1 MTLVDCVLT
10 SGAEILAT
18 RIAMALDRTR
28 FESVICTTR
37 PSPPHYVREVQDAG
51 IRLVA
56 LDRRSAVD
64 LWRWRPFMKL
74 LRDERVDVVHAHKHG
89 SNVWAAS
96 LGRIAGAPAVICH
109 EHSWI
114 YVRSNVGQLVKGALD
129 RQLVAR
135 SADVVLGTSRVHWQ
149 HLIHGLHVSP
159 AKARYI
165 ANGIPTLAAGN
176 GGAVRQEFGI
186 PKATPV
192 IGTVCTLRP
201 EKALEVL
208 IESARILLQEF
219 PALQVLIVGDGPEQ
233 THLEAMVERLNL
245 AGSVKFLG
253 RRPPEALPDV
263 LDAVD
268 VGVLSSDFEA
278 SPLSI
283 LEFMAAGKPVVAT
296 RVGGV
301 SALVEDGG
309 QGILVPPRDPASLAR
324 ATSTLLRDPDLR
336 RRLGTNAQQRQRQEF
351 NFDLMVRQ
359 LEDLY
364 ECLYRSSGRGR
375 REARGAGVHRSI
387 VM

>member
-1 MTLVDCVLT
+1 
-10 SGAEILAT
+10 
-18 RIAMALDRTR
+18 
-28 FESVICTTR
+28 
-37 PSPPHYVREVQDAG
+37 
-51 IRLVA
+51 
-56 LDRRSAVD
+56 
-64 LWRWRPFMKL
+64 
-74 LRDERVDVVHAHKHG
+74 
-89 SNVWAAS
+89 
-96 LGRIAGAPAVICH
+96 
-109 EHSWI
+109 
-114 YVRSNVGQLVKGALD
+114 
-129 RQLVAR
+129 
-135 SADVVLGTSRVHWQ
+135 
-149 HLIHGLHVSP
+149 VSP

-165 ANGIPTLAAGN
+165 SNGIPTLVAGN
-176 GGAVRQEFGI
+176 GGAVRQELGI

-253 RRPPEALPDV
+253 RRSPEALPDI

-268 VGVLSSDFEA
+268 VGVLSSDVEA

-301 SALVEDGG
+301 PALVEDGSE
-309 QGILVPPRDPASLAR
+309 GILVPPRDPTSLAR

-336 RRLGTNAQQRQRQEF
+336 RRLGTNAQQRQRHEF

-375 REARGAGVHRSI
+375 REARGDGVHRSI